1 MNPFTILQMLVEVN
15 LVFVNISKIRVLGLF
30 SFGFV
35 LYLDQEGRFL
45 ETITGNDVI
54 FRRDWSPEK
63 ERD

>member
-1 MNPFTILQMLVEVN
+1 MNPFTILHMLVEVN
-15 LVFVNISKIRVLGLF
+15 LVVVNISKIRFLGLF

-54 FRRDWSPEK
+54 FRGD
-63 ERD
+63 

>member
-1 MNPFTILQMLVEVN
+1 MLVEVN

-45 ETITGNDVI
+45 EIITGNDVI
-54 FRRDWSPEK
+54 FRGD
-63 ERD
+63 

>member
-1 MNPFTILQMLVEVN
+1 MNPFTTLQMLVEVN

-45 ETITGNDVI
+45 EIITGNDVI
-54 FRRDWSPEK
+54 FRGDWSPEK

>member
-1 MNPFTILQMLVEVN
+1 MNPYTILQMLVEIN

-35 LYLDQEGRFL
+35 LYLDQEGWFL

-54 FRRDWSPEK
+54 FRGDWSPER

>member
-54 FRRDWSPEK
+54 FRGD
-63 ERD
+63 

>member
-1 MNPFTILQMLVEVN
+1 MNPYTILQMLVEVN
-15 LVFVNISKIRVLGLF
+15 LVFVNVSKIRVLGLF

-54 FRRDWSPEK
+54 FRGD
-63 ERD
+63 

>member
-1 MNPFTILQMLVEVN
+1 MNPFTILRMLVEVN

-54 FRRDWSPEK
+54 FRGD
-63 ERD
+63 

>member
-1 MNPFTILQMLVEVN
+1 MNPYTILQMLVEVN

-54 FRRDWSPEK
+54 FRGD
-63 ERD
+63 